1 MKKLLAII
9 SMALVLAV
17 FVSADIYVKS
27 KMHSDPV
34 SMMGQTQPAKDS
46 ISEQWIGDDKFANV
60 SEEQSTIIDLKK
72 NVMFLISHKEKTY
85 VEAPLPLDI
94 TKLLPPEMAQMA
106 AMMKMTITV
115 TPTGQTKTISQWKCS
130 EYDVSMTMM
139 MMPVKMKVYAST
151 DVPFDIDSYMQKM
164 YSNVLKA
171 QLRLDDA
178 SLQEM
183 LKIKGFWIASETS
196 VEMMGAKS
204 RSTTEVVDISKK
216 APTTDVYSV
225 PAGYKK
231 TEKLSMKGM
240 RG

>member
-1 MKKLLAII
+1 MKKLLASI
-9 SMALVLAV
+9 SMVLVLAV
-17 FVSADIYVKS
+17 FASADIYVKS
-27 KMHSDPV
+27 KMHTDPV

-72 NVMFLISHKEKTY
+72 NVMYLISHKEKTY

-115 TPTGQTKTISQWKCS
+115 TPTGQTKTIGQWKCS

-151 DVPFDIDSYMQKM
+151 DVPFDVDSYMQKM

-204 RSTTEVVDISKK
+204 RSTTEVVEISKK
-216 APTTDVYSV
+216 APTTDVYAV